1 MSIDPQGGDGP
12 VPPRHGYNCGREG
25 GLFPSVLRTG
35 SAPGLPHQYEG
46 HVWNMTNVTD
56 KEGLALRHN
65 RASKVKHQL
74 IREDGWILVNNVL
87 HGIAIRQLYHS
98 ASRLSVHGQFYVVL
112 YTLMDNKQQGFI
124 SFILIC

>member
-1 MSIDPQGGDGP
+1 
-12 VPPRHGYNCGREG
+12 
-25 GLFPSVLRTG
+25 
-35 SAPGLPHQYEG
+35 
-46 HVWNMTNVTD
+46 MTNVTD

-98 ASRLSVHGQFYVVL
+98 A
-112 YTLMDNKQQGFI
+112 T
-124 SFILIC
+124 